1 MILFKVLRYRRV
13 LESTNGNK
21 QAAAKILDIDRKTLS
36 RIVARVA
43 EGSAGNQ
50 SPPSDLG

>member
-1 MILFKVLRYRRV
+1 METRYVRRV

-36 RIVARVA
+36 RIVARNGDGGA
-43 EGSAGNQ
+43 
-50 SPPSDLG
+50 